1 MSVSQKIM
9 GLIVKGPM
17 TLGELAEARRLGM
30 PIYENLHEL
39 AAAVAVATINTTTGD

>member
-17 TLGELAEARRLGM
+17 TLGELAEALGK
-30 PIYENLHEL
+30 IQFFRAY
-39 AAAVAVATINTTTGD
+39 